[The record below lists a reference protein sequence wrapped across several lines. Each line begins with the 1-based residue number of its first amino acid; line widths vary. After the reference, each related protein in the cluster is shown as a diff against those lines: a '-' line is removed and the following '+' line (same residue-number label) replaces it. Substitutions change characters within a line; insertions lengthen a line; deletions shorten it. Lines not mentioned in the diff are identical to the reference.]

1 MFQLTDNLGL
11 TAILPPPKADNMA
24 HTEDSVQV
32 RDMSLCATLRITT
45 TRIRLVRGPT
55 IPGPQ
60 PRWGGNGE

>member
-45 TRIRLVRGPT
+45 TRIRRMRCVHDPMDPET
-55 IPGPQ
+55 SSPEA
-60 PRWGGNGE
+60 N